1 MVSTHPPQAR
11 QDAPLPGEAVHTIRL
26 RPGEQDRLL
35 AGHPW
40 IYQNELEGWPP
51 DAAPGDLVDLHD
63 SQGHFLG
70 RGYLNPRTTI
80 AVRVLARGRVP
91 VDQEFFLSRIRQALA
106 LRERFMPDRRTRPPQ
121 ARQDAPLPGP
131 AYRVVHGEADGL
143 PGLVVDRYGDAVA
156 IQLLTAGMDRRREL
170 ILTAVEEVL
179 RPRTIVAR
187 NDSPM
192 REREGLPRERA
203 ILRGQIPPEPT
214 VTINGLDVTVDL
226 LEGQKTGLFLDQIDN
241 YPLIERM
248 ASGADVLDCFCYV
261 GLWSLHAARSGATR
275 VTGID
280 QSPAAIKQATAL
292 AARNGLTDRCAFRVG
307 NVFDELREHDR
318 RREAFDLVIL
328 DPPAFVKAR
337 NRIPEAL
344 AGYKEINLRA
354 MRLLRPGG
362 FLVTCSCSY
371 HLSAEQ
377 FLSMLWDA
385 ARDVRRTVRL
395 VARGAQGRDHP
406 VLLGLPESEYLKCCV
421 LQVL

>member
-1 MVSTHPPQAR
+1 VEPILA
-11 QDAPLPGEAVHTIRL
+11 IRL
-26 RPGEQDRLL
+26 KPGEQDRLL
-35 AGHPW
+35 SGHAW
-40 IYQNELEGWPP
+40 IFQNELEGWPP

-70 RGYLNPRTTI
+70 RGYLNPRTTL

-91 VDQEFFLSRIRQALA
+91 VDQEFFLARIRQAMAWGKGLMGG
-106 LRERFMPDRRTRPPQ
+106 RV
-121 ARQDAPLPGP
+121 
-131 AYRVVHGEADGL
+131 AYRVVPGEADGL
-143 PGLVVDRYGDAVA
+143 PGLVVDRYDDAVA

-203 ILRGQIPPEPT
+203 VLRGQIPPDPT
-214 VTINGLDVTVDL
+214 VTIHGLDVVVDL
-226 LEGQKTGLFLDQIDN
+226 LEGQKTGPFLDQIDN

-248 ASGADVLDCFCYV
+248 
-261 GLWSLHAARSGATR
+261 
-275 VTGID
+275 
-280 QSPAAIKQATAL
+280 
-292 AARNGLTDRCAFRVG
+292 
-307 NVFDELREHDR
+307 
-318 RREAFDLVIL
+318 
-328 DPPAFVKAR
+328 
-337 NRIPEAL
+337 PEAL

-354 MRLLRPGG
+354 MRLLRPGA

-371 HLSAEQ
+371 HLSAEL
-377 FLSMLWDA
+377 FRRMLWDA

-395 VARGAQGRDHP
+395 VARGQQGRDHP
-406 VLLGLPESEYLKCCV
+406 ILLGLTESEYLKCCV

>member
-1 MVSTHPPQAR
+1 LEPI
-11 QDAPLPGEAVHTIRL
+11 HTIRL
-26 RPGEQDRLL
+26 KPGEQDRLL

-51 DAAPGDLVDLHD
+51 EAAPGDLVDLHD
-63 SQGHFLG
+63 SQGRFLG

-80 AVRVLARGRVP
+80 AVRVLARDRVP
-91 VDQEFFLSRIRQALA
+91 VDQNFFLEKIRQAQA
-106 LRERFMPDRRTRPPQ
+106 LRQRMIGERSV
-121 ARQDAPLPGP
+121 
-131 AYRVVHGEADGL
+131 YRVVHGEADGL

-156 IQLLTAGMDRRREL
+156 IQLLTAGMDRRRDL
-170 ILTAVEEVL
+170 ILSAVEEVL
-179 RPRTIVAR
+179 RPHAIVAR
-187 NDSPM
+187 NDSTM

-203 ILRGQIPPEPT
+203 VIRGQIQPEPT
-214 VTINGLDVTVDL
+214 VTINGLDVAVDL
-226 LEGQKTGLFLDQIDN
+226 LGGQKTGLFLDQIDN

-248 ASGADVLDCFCYV
+248 AGGADVLDCFCYV
-261 GLWSLHAARSGATR
+261 GLWSLHAARYGASR

-280 QSPAAIKQATAL
+280 QSPAAIKQAIAL
-292 AARNGLTDRCAFRVG
+292 AERNGLADRCVFRVG
-307 NVFDELREHDR
+307 NAFDELRERDR

-354 MRLLRPGG
+354 MRLLRHGG

-377 FLSMLWDA
+377 FRHMLGDA
-385 ARDVRRTVRL
+385 ARDVRRTARL
-395 VARGAQGRDHP
+395 VAQGAQGRDHP
-406 VLLGLPESEYLKCCV
+406 VLLGLAESEYLKCCV

>member
-1 MVSTHPPQAR
+1 MEPIHA
-11 QDAPLPGEAVHTIRL
+11 IRL
-26 RPGEQDRLL
+26 KPGEQDRLL

-40 IYQNELEGWPP
+40 IFQNELEGWPP

-70 RGYLNPRTTI
+70 RGYLNPRTTL
-80 AVRVLARGRVP
+80 AVRVLARGRVH
-91 VDQEFFLSRIRQALA
+91 VDQEFFLARIRQAMA
-106 LRERFMPDRRTRPPQ
+106 LRERFMGGRV
-121 ARQDAPLPGP
+121 

-143 PGLVVDRYGDAVA
+143 PGLVVDRYDDTVA

-203 ILRGQIPPEPT
+203 VLRGQIPPDPT
-214 VTINGLDVTVDL
+214 VTIYGLDVVVDL

-248 ASGADVLDCFCYV
+248 AGGAEVLDCFCYV
-261 GLWSLHAARSGATR
+261 GLWGLLAARSGATR

-292 AARNGLTDRCAFRVG
+292 AERNGLTDRCTFRVG

-328 DPPAFVKAR
+328 DPPAFVKAH

-354 MRLLRPGG
+354 MRLLRPGA

-371 HLSAEQ
+371 HLSAEL
-377 FLSMLWDA
+377 FRRMLWDA

-395 VARGAQGRDHP
+395 VARGQQGRDHP
-406 VLLGLPESEYLKCCV
+406 ILLGLTESEYLKCCV

>member
-1 MVSTHPPQAR
+1 MER
-11 QDAPLPGEAVHTIRL
+11 VHTIRL

-40 IYQNELEGWPP
+40 VYQNELEGWPP
-51 DAAPGDLVDLHD
+51 DVAPGDLVDLHD

-70 RGYLNPRTTI
+70 RGYLNPRTTL

-91 VDQEFFLSRIRQALA
+91 VDQEFFLSRIRQAMA
-106 LRERFMPDRRTRPPQ
+106 LRERFMGGRV
-121 ARQDAPLPGP
+121 
-131 AYRVVHGEADGL
+131 AYRVVHGEADAL
-143 PGLVVDRYGDAVA
+143 PGLVVDRYDDAVA
-156 IQLLTAGMDRRREL
+156 IQFLTAGMDRRREL

-203 ILRGQIPPEPT
+203 LLRGQIPPEPT
-214 VTINGLDVTVDL
+214 VTINGLDVAVDL

-248 ASGADVLDCFCYV
+248 AGGADVLDCFCYV
-261 GLWSLHAARSGATR
+261 GLWGLHAARSGATR

-292 AARNGLTDRCAFRVG
+292 AARNGLTDRCAFHVG

-377 FLSMLWDA
+377 FLRMLWDA

>member
-1 MVSTHPPQAR
+1 MEPI
-11 QDAPLPGEAVHTIRL
+11 HTIRL
-26 RPGEQDRLL
+26 KPGEQDRLL
-35 AGHPW
+35 SGHPW

-80 AVRVLARGRVP
+80 AVRVLARDRVP
-91 VDQEFFLSRIRQALA
+91 VDLQFFLARVRQAA
-106 LRERFMPDRRTRPPQ
+106 ASRERFMRIRSV
-121 ARQDAPLPGP
+121 
-131 AYRVVHGEADGL
+131 YRVVHGEADSL

-156 IQLLTAGMDRRREL
+156 IQLLTAGMDRRRDL
-170 ILTAVEEVL
+170 ILIAVEEVL

-187 NDSPM
+187 NDSTM

-203 ILRGQIPPEPT
+203 VLRGQIPPDPT
-214 VTINGLDVTVDL
+214 VTINGLDVSVDL
-226 LEGQKTGLFLDQIDN
+226 LGGQKTGLFLDQIDN
-241 YPLIERM
+241 YPLIEQI
-248 ASGADVLDCFCYV
+248 AGGADVLDCFCYV
-261 GLWSLHAARSGATR
+261 GLWGLHAARFGATR
-275 VTGID
+275 VAGID

-292 AARNGLTDRCAFRVG
+292 AERNGLADRCAFRVA
-307 NVFDELREHDR
+307 NVFDELRERDR

-377 FLSMLWDA
+377 FRLMLWDA
-385 ARDVRRTVRL
+385 ARDVRRTARV
-395 VARGAQGRDHP
+395 VAQGGQGRDHP
-406 VLLGLPESEYLKCCV
+406 VLLGLTESEYLKCCV

>member
-1 MVSTHPPQAR
+1 MEPIHP
-11 QDAPLPGEAVHTIRL
+11 IRL
-26 RPGEQDRLL
+26 KPGEQDRLL

-70 RGYLNPRTTI
+70 RGYLNPLTTI
-80 AVRVLARGRVP
+80 AVRVLARDRAP
-91 VDQEFFLSRIRQALA
+91 VDQEFFLARIRQAAA
-106 LRERFMPDRRTRPPQ
+106 LRERLMRTRS
-121 ARQDAPLPGP
+121 
-131 AYRVVHGEADGL
+131 AYRVVHGEADSL

-156 IQLLTAGMDRRREL
+156 IQLLTAGMDRRRDL

-187 NDSPM
+187 NDSTM

-203 ILRGQIPPEPT
+203 IIRGQIPPDPT
-214 VTINGLDVTVDL
+214 VTINGLDVSVDL
-226 LEGQKTGLFLDQIDN
+226 LGGQKTGLFLDQVDN
-241 YPLIERM
+241 YPLIEQI
-248 ASGADVLDCFCYV
+248 AAGGDVLDCFCYV
-261 GLWSLHAARSGATR
+261 GLWGLHAARNGASR
-275 VTGID
+275 VAGID
-280 QSPAAIKQATAL
+280 QSPAAITQATTL
-292 AARNGLTDRCAFRVG
+292 AERNGLADRCAFRVG
-307 NVFDELREHDR
+307 NAFDELRERDR

-337 NRIPEAL
+337 NRLPEAL

-377 FLSMLWDA
+377 FRLMLWDA
-385 ARDVRRTVRL
+385 ARDVRRTARV
-395 VARGAQGRDHP
+395 VAQGGQGRDHP
-406 VLLGLPESEYLKCCV
+406 VLLGLTESEYLKCCV

>member
-1 MVSTHPPQAR
+1 VEPI
-11 QDAPLPGEAVHTIRL
+11 HTIRL
-26 RPGEQDRLL
+26 KPGEQDRLL

-63 SQGHFLG
+63 SQGRFLG

-80 AVRVLARGRVP
+80 AVRVLARDRVP
-91 VDQEFFLSRIRQALA
+91 IDQKFFLEKIRQAQA
-106 LRERFMPDRRTRPPQ
+106 LRERVMAERS
-121 ARQDAPLPGP
+121 

-143 PGLVVDRYGDAVA
+143 PGLVMDRYGDALA
-156 IQLLTAGMDRRREL
+156 IQLLTAGMDRRRDL
-170 ILTAVEEVL
+170 ILTAAEEVL

-187 NDSPM
+187 NDSTM

-203 ILRGQIPPEPT
+203 VLRGQIPPEPA
-214 VTINGLDVTVDL
+214 VTINGLEVAVDL

-248 ASGADVLDCFCYV
+248 AGGADVLDCFCYV
-261 GLWSLHAARSGATR
+261 GLWGLHAARYGATR

-292 AARNGLTDRCAFRVG
+292 AERNGLADRCAFRVG
-307 NVFDELREHDR
+307 NVFDELRERDR

-377 FLSMLWDA
+377 FRRMLWDA
-385 ARDVRRTVRL
+385 ARDVRRTARL
-395 VARGAQGRDHP
+395 VAQGAQGRDHP
-406 VLLGLPESEYLKCCV
+406 VLLGLAESEYLKCCV
-421 LQVL
+421 LQIL

>member
-1 MVSTHPPQAR
+1 MER
-11 QDAPLPGEAVHTIRL
+11 VHTIRL

-70 RGYLNPRTTI
+70 RGYLNPRTTL

-91 VDQEFFLSRIRQALA
+91 VDQEFFLSRIRQAMA
-106 LRERFMPDRRTRPPQ
+106 LRERVMPARTV
-121 ARQDAPLPGP
+121 
-131 AYRVVHGEADGL
+131 YRVVHGEADGL
-143 PGLVVDRYGDAVA
+143 PGLIVDRYDDAVA

-203 ILRGQIPPEPT
+203 VLRGQIPPDPT
-214 VTINGLDVTVDL
+214 VTIYGLDVVVDL

-248 ASGADVLDCFCYV
+248 AGGAEVLDCFCYV
-261 GLWSLHAARSGATR
+261 GLWGLLAARSGATR

-292 AARNGLTDRCAFRVG
+292 AERNGLTDRCAFRVG
-307 NVFDELREHDR
+307 NVFDELRERDR

-328 DPPAFVKAR
+328 DPPAFVKAH

-354 MRLLRPGG
+354 MRLLRPGA

-377 FLSMLWDA
+377 FRRMLWDA

-395 VARGAQGRDHP
+395 VAQGAQGRDHP
-406 VLLGLPESEYLKCCV
+406 VLLGLTESEYLKCCL

>member
-1 MVSTHPPQAR
+1 VEPIHA
-11 QDAPLPGEAVHTIRL
+11 IRL
-26 RPGEQDRLL
+26 KPGEQDRLL

-40 IYQNELEGWPP
+40 IFQNELEGWPP

-70 RGYLNPRTTI
+70 RGYLNPRTTL
-80 AVRVLARGRVP
+80 AVRVLARGRVH
-91 VDQEFFLSRIRQALA
+91 VDQEFFLARIRQAMA
-106 LRERFMPDRRTRPPQ
+106 LRERFMGGRV
-121 ARQDAPLPGP
+121 

-143 PGLVVDRYGDAVA
+143 PGLVVDRYDDAVA

-203 ILRGQIPPEPT
+203 VLRGQIPPDPT
-214 VTINGLDVTVDL
+214 VTIYGLDVVVDL

-248 ASGADVLDCFCYV
+248 AGGAEVLDCFCYV
-261 GLWSLHAARSGATR
+261 GLWGLLAARSGATR

-292 AARNGLTDRCAFRVG
+292 AERNGLTDRCAFRVG

-328 DPPAFVKAR
+328 DPPAFVKAH

-354 MRLLRPGG
+354 MRLLRPGA

-371 HLSAEQ
+371 HLSAEL
-377 FLSMLWDA
+377 FRRMLWDA

-395 VARGAQGRDHP
+395 VARGQQGRDHP
-406 VLLGLPESEYLKCCV
+406 ILLGLTESEYLKCCV

>member
-1 MVSTHPPQAR
+1 M
-11 QDAPLPGEAVHTIRL
+11 
-26 RPGEQDRLL
+26 

-51 DAAPGDLVDLHD
+51 EAVPGDLVDLHD
-63 SQGHFLG
+63 SQGRFLG

-80 AVRVLARGRVP
+80 AVRVLAHDRVP
-91 VDQEFFLSRIRQALA
+91 VDQNFFLEKVRQAQA
-106 LRERFMPDRRTRPPQ
+106 LRDRVMAKRS
-121 ARQDAPLPGP
+121 
-131 AYRVVHGEADGL
+131 AYRVIHGEADGL

-156 IQLLTAGMDRRREL
+156 IQLLTAGMDRRRDH
-170 ILTAVEEVL
+170 ILTAVEEIL
-179 RPRTIVAR
+179 RPNTIVAR
-187 NDSPM
+187 NDSTM

-203 ILRGQIPPEPT
+203 VLRGQIPPEPA
-214 VTINGLDVTVDL
+214 VTINGLDVAVDL

-248 ASGADVLDCFCYV
+248 AGGADVLDCFCYV
-261 GLWSLHAARSGATR
+261 GLWGLHAARYGATR
-275 VTGID
+275 VSGID
-280 QSPAAIKQATAL
+280 QSPAAIKQATTL
-292 AARNGLTDRCAFRVG
+292 AERNGLAERCAFRVG
-307 NVFDELREHDR
+307 NVFDELRARDR

-337 NRIPEAL
+337 DRIPEAL

-377 FLSMLWDA
+377 FRRMLWDA
-385 ARDVRRTVRL
+385 ARDVRRTARL
-395 VARGAQGRDHP
+395 VAQGAQGRDHP
-406 VLLGLPESEYLKCCV
+406 VLLGLAESEYLKCCV
-421 LQVL
+421 LQIL